1 MKNQNNNI
9 DYTVTF
15 SFSEN
20 DLNKFASLSG
30 DYNKIHNDIN
40 YCKSKGFNNLVVYGG
55 LIISK
60 ISKYIGMNFI
70 YSDVIWSSLEI
81 NFISPAFI
89 EEKLIMHIN
98 QERYFDDINFY
109 LMNFEIN
116 MNIDKIA
123 DGNFI
128 IKKI

>member
-30 DYNKIHNDIN
+30 DYNKIHNDIS

-98 QERYFDDINFY
+98 QERYFDDINFH
-109 LMNFEIN
+109 LMNFEIK
-116 MNIDKIA
+116 MNIAKIA

>member
-1 MKNQNNNI
+1 M
-9 DYTVTF
+9 
-15 SFSEN
+15 
-20 DLNKFASLSG
+20 NKFASLSG
-30 DYNKIHNDIN
+30 DYNKIHNDIS

-109 LMNFEIN
+109 LMNFEIK
-116 MNIDKIA
+116 MNIAKIA